1 MSGRQ
6 PLRVSELAEALAVDF
21 DDVECIPRLISGWRW
36 ENQEQALQIAFS
48 SLIAIVE
55 AGDVEASDNDSKVL
69 QFSSFLVLRN
79 ARGSSHKAVRQIRFE
94 SLFWRLGASRVQ

>member
-6 PLRVSELAEALAVDF
+6 PLRVSELAEILAVDF
-21 DDVECIPRLISGWRW
+21 DDVEGIPRFISDWRW

-55 AGDVEASDNDSKVL
+55 AGDVKASDSDSRVF
-69 QFSSFLVLRN
+69 QFSPFRALRN
-79 ARGSSHKAVRQIRFE
+79 ACDSSHKVVRRIRLV
-94 SLFWRLGASRVQ
+94 SLYCAL